1 MLTVMPLLPFVE
13 DRGISKDEALGRVV
27 ERKDNCKKIN
37 KVTRAS
43 VERKKMYEPKL
54 GTGSLL

>member
-1 MLTVMPLLPFVE
+1 MRHWVGWWKGKIT
-13 DRGISKDEALGRVV
+13 
-27 ERKDNCKKIN
+27 KKIN